1 MNYRAP
7 QNAIT
12 YKLSLFLIGGTHK
25 NMLDTIRSML
35 PYLILWM
42 NGFHSFI
49 DISQFLTS
57 KCYLRDTHPMRD
69 IPPNYPI
76 SNPVMFSLYAMFR
89 SLTWHSP

>member
-12 YKLSLFLIGGTHK
+12 YKLSLFFIGGTYK
-25 NMLDTIRSML
+25 NMLDIIRSML
-35 PYLILWM
+35 PYSILWI

-57 KCYLRDTHPMRD
+57 KCYLRDTHTMRD
-69 IPPNYPI
+69 ITLPPIYPRHGQNYQCRGDVKLRLI
-76 SNPVMFSLYAMFR
+76 
-89 SLTWHSP
+89 